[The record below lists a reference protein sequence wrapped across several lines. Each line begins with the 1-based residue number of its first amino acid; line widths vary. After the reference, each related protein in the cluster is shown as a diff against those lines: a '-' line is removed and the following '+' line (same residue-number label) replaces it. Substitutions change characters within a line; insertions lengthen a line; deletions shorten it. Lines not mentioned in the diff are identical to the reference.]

1 MSLNWEAIQKASKDL
16 EENLKKA
23 HQKLNSEEFEGEAG
37 AGMVK
42 VTMLGNFRV
51 KSVNIDP
58 KLLKDNRDD
67 DALHHLLSDLSAAA
81 YNDAVSKIEVAAKS
95 NMVELAS
102 QVDLS
107 KQDKPAE

>member
-16 EENLKKA
+16 ENNLKEA
-23 HQKLNSEEFEGEAG
+23 HQKLNSQEFEGDAG

-58 KLLKDNRDD
+58 RLLADNRDD
-67 DALHHLLSDLSAAA
+67 EALHHLLSDLSAAA
-81 YNDAVSKIEVAAKS
+81 YNDAVNKIEAAAKT

-102 QVDLS
+102 KVDLS
-107 KQDKPAE
+107 KDDAPS

>member
-16 EENLKKA
+16 EDNLKEA
-23 HQKLNSEEFEGEAG
+23 HQKLNSEEFQGEAG

-51 KSVNIDP
+51 KSVTIDP
-58 KLLKDNRDD
+58 KLISDNRDD

-81 YNDAVSKIEVAAKS
+81 YNDAVSQIELAAKS
-95 NMVELAS
+95 NMMELAS
-102 QVDLS
+102 KVDLS
-107 KQDKPAE
+107 NDEKNT